1 MAIKRT
7 INWYKEAEKISLSR
21 DDWNK
26 LIDTLDK
33 DLQLESQFGY
43 KTVIDY
49 YIRGYWAYD
58 VNKASLFIFQNGKPK
73 IYTWKEKE
81 VNKLSG
87 FEAKK
92 EFVDNMEDGKFQKRY
107 GALPL
112 TLDFFK
118 HSKYQNIEIA
128 EKIHYINRCVGPF
141 IGNAFEGERTIHHSL
156 YKADVSSAYPA
167 QGIENIPTLKES
179 RLVEG
184 MVKPTAEYPVVFYL
198 NSGHIAEYNKFDTH
212 IDQYHYLY
220 KEQRSKRKNITKF
233 KNEDAAYFLTIPT
246 EEELSLCCK
255 YAEKGLVEFIDFYNK
270 KQQGDAAAKEVL
282 NLTIGTLDFH
292 IKKEDKKSMAA
303 TGRKYFGHIRAIIL
317 ARHNHA
323 MINYYNEIKSL
334 GMEFICIQTDS
345 LMWVGNQAIPSAT
358 KEKALG
364 NLVLEIE
371 NGNGFIHGCGS
382 YFVQDENRKIEKHQG
397 LANMPEN
404 IETTEEF
411 KSAITSAR
419 VGEWRFDTKT
429 LKHIK
434 LEAKL

>member
-7 INWYKEAEKISLSR
+7 IYWKKEAEKVLLSR
-21 DDWNK
+21 EDWNDF
-26 LIDTLDK
+26 IDTLDK
-33 DLQLESQFGY
+33 DFRIEPKFGY

-58 VNKASLFIFQNGKPK
+58 NKKESLYIFVNGKPK
-73 IYTWKEKE
+73 IFSWKEE
-81 VNKLSG
+81 DIEGYLG
-87 FEAKK
+87 FEARRI
-92 EFVDNMEDGKFQKRY
+92 FVEAMEDGKFQARY
-107 GALPL
+107 GAIVL
-112 TLDFFK
+112 TLQKFK
-118 HSKYQNIEIA
+118 DSKYKNIEIA

-141 IGNAFEGERTIHHSL
+141 IGNAFEGEKEIKSSL

-167 QGIENIPTLKES
+167 HGVENIPNLKES
-179 RLVEG
+179 ILVEG
-184 MVKPTAEYPVVFYL
+184 LVKPTEEYPIVFYL

-220 KEQRSKRKNITKF
+220 REQRSKKKNITKF
-233 KNEDAAYFLTIPT
+233 KNEDAAYFITIPA

-255 YAEKGLVEFIDFYNK
+255 YAEKALVEFVDFYNEK
-270 KQQGDAAAKEVL
+270 LKGDKTAKEVL
-282 NLTIGTLDFH
+282 NKTIGTLDFH
-292 IKKEDKKSMAA
+292 VKNEDKKTMAA
-303 TGRKYFGHIRAIIL
+303 NGQKYFGHIRAIIL

-371 NGNGFIHGCGS
+371 NGNGFIHGCGC
-382 YFVQDENRKIEKHQG
+382 YFVQDNNNIIEKHQG
-397 LANMPEN
+397 LSNMPEE
-404 IETTEEF
+404 IKTIEEF
-411 KSAITSAR
+411 KTALKFANIR
-419 VGEWRFDTKT
+419 EWRFDPKT